1 MNRYIGDVHLG
12 RTFVTDVLPDMLGA
26 REEAV
31 WAEFHKRLQPIGYE
45 TNIIQVGD
53 LFDKFSVP
61 NEVLLRAFKEVF
73 EAALFNSQVN
83 YIFIRGNHDC
93 QRDVDKVSSFDI
105 FQQLCEHIPNV
116 KVLSEPVLIGNDLFL
131 PYHPT
136 KSATELALTWYDQN
150 PGHTSLNA
158 VGHWDTVSFGNDFNL
173 IPTSVLKLCCST
185 AITGHEHVACTKKI
199 DGVEV
204 TVTGSMQPYSHG
216 EDPEGQ
222 WYVTMTWQDLTKEKC
237 TGKHV
242 RAYYND
248 KDEVV
253 IPDDLGCI
261 SLTLKKAE
269 LYDENEPDPTNVEM
283 ETFNIQE
290 LFTRCMVSNEVPED
304 VMKLVSEKFQELRL

>member
-12 RTFVTDVLPDMLGA
+12 RAFTTDVLPDQLGV

-31 WAEFHKRLQPIGYE
+31 WEEFRARLLPVGYE

-61 NEVLLRAFKEVF
+61 NEVLLRAFKLVF

-93 QRDVDKVSSFDI
+93 QRDVDRVSSFDI
-105 FQQLCEHIPNV
+105 FQQLFENVDNV
-116 KVLSEPVLIGNDLFL
+116 KVLSEPTLIGNDLFL

-136 KSATELALTWYDQN
+136 KSAMELAATWLEKN
-150 PGHTSLNA
+150 PGHKDLNA

-173 IPTSVLKLCCST
+173 IPSSLLRHFCKT
-185 AITGHEHVACTKKI
+185 AITGHEHVKCVKMI
-199 DGVEV
+199 DGLEV

-216 EDPEGQ
+216 EDPDHE
-222 WYVTMTWQDLTKEKC
+222 WYVTMNWPDLTREKC
-237 TGKHV
+237 VRKHV
-242 RAYYND
+242 RAYYFD

-253 IPDDLGCI
+253 IPDDLGCL
-261 SLTLKKAE
+261 SLTLKKGE
-269 LYDENEPDPTNVEM
+269 SYNENEPDSTNVEM
-283 ETFNIQE
+283 ETFNIQD
-290 LFTRCMVSNEVPED
+290 LFHQCMMKNEVPED